1 MTQIFISY
9 SHKDG
14 QYLQKGEL
22 IPYLE
27 KELKGKA
34 KFWYDTDIAA
44 GDHWDENIHKQILNS
59 QIAIL
64 LVSENFIRSRYIN
77 RKEVKKFLTTTIK
90 KFVVLP
96 VIVSPCNPAKIKWLT
111 LKQYKPS
118 GGRSIESDY
127 PPGAARKAFYKE
139 LLKDLRKHIAYLKKP
154 EISAGQALSGMINL
168 VNSIETELLTVCKRE
183 DLIGNDHKL
192 IMGGD
197 STTLYADTRNTFSK
211 PELKIIRFN
220 ELKKLL
226 PAVAFNKIKTLDKL
240 LTNSYSKWFA
250 LDASISHLNSAKK
263 NKAIQAQKY
272 KIIFGMF
279 TGLIELLNYLRKIGF
294 DLHDHYESIYHAMG
308 IAGKSK
314 VMYSY

>member
-118 GGRSIESDY
+118 GARSIESDY
-127 PPGAARKAFYKE
+127 PLVQQERHFIKS
-139 LLKDLRKHIAYLKKP
+139 YLK
-154 EISAGQALSGMINL
+154 
-168 VNSIETELLTVCKRE
+168 
-183 DLIGNDHKL
+183 
-192 IMGGD
+192 
-197 STTLYADTRNTFSK
+197 TLEN
-211 PELKIIRFN
+211 I
-220 ELKKLL
+220 
-226 PAVAFNKIKTLDKL
+226 
-240 LTNSYSKWFA
+240 
-250 LDASISHLNSAKK
+250 
-263 NKAIQAQKY
+263 
-272 KIIFGMF
+272 
-279 TGLIELLNYLRKIGF
+279 
-294 DLHDHYESIYHAMG
+294 LHT
-308 IAGKSK
+308 
-314 VMYSY
+314 